1 MKMQAISGYWAT
13 GFHCPASSNRKPL
26 LINPAIAVLQE
37 FVDGVDHT
45 AEMCVPQE
53 NSVNY

>member
-1 MKMQAISGYWAT
+1 MQAISGYWAT
-13 GFHCPASSNRKPL
+13 GFRCPASSNRKPL